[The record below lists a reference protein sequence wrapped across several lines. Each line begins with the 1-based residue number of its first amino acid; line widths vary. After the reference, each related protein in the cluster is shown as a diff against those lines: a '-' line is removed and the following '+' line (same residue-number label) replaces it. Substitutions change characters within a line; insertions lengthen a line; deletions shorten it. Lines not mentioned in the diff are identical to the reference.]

1 MKAQPA
7 PARRERVAAALVRV
21 VAGLAIA
28 ANAML
33 FVLKAPG
40 AFRLS
45 THLFALWLMLAWIVA
60 LVIGWRR
67 FVPGLLAGVIAAA
80 VFELAAF
87 YVTFIAPHGATTS
100 LVFATKPIWQ
110 IVLIGAAIAVA
121 RLRRRAEAE

>member
-1 MKAQPA
+1 MANSVVD
-7 PARRERVAAALVRV
+7 RGNRVAAAVVRV

-60 LVIGWRR
+60 LLVGWWRYL
-67 FVPGLLAGVIAAA
+67 PGLLTGVLLAAA
-80 VFELAAF
+80 FELAAF
-87 YVTFIAPHGATTS
+87 YVTFIAPHGATTA
-100 LVFATKPIWQ
+100 LVFALKPIWQ
-110 IVLIGAAIAVA
+110 IALIGAAIAIA
-121 RLRRRAEAE
+121 RLRRRAPG